1 LSQALRQIDVSLR
14 RSTTDG
20 EQLAIVQ
27 CRDYKALLDVN
38 AVGEF
43 DSVIRDVGA
52 AKGIMVSV
60 HGFTETAKTYARA
73 LNIDLLR
80 LPDERN

>member
-1 LSQALRQIDVSLR
+1 
-14 RSTTDG
+14 
-20 EQLAIVQ
+20 VQ